1 MNEIN
6 QINPIVSSLFS
17 PAVVSTLPLSNR
29 TKAAIRRD
37 GGEIIKDAV
46 LSMMYEQARATLTNT
61 ALQNVGALS
70 ALEDHLRN
78 VSPSG
83 AGRYKALVDAYALGA
98 MRRIAR
104 W

>member
-1 MNEIN
+1 MNGIN

-37 GGEIIKDAV
+37 SGEIIR
-46 LSMMYEQARATLTNT
+46 SMVYEQACATLTNT
-61 ALQNVGALS
+61 ALQNVGTLS
-70 ALEDHLRN
+70 ALGEYLGS
-78 VSPSG
+78 VAPSG
-83 AGRYKALVDAYALGA
+83 GQRYKSLIDVYTLGA